1 MNNSSK
7 DKITRTCLHCT
18 PLSFPFRRNPVTVRQ
33 FACAMTGNDRQR
45 CRHCRPGARGR
56 GRRHQIKLD
65 VGVVK
70 RVQACSEEGRW
81 RDPALREGAT
91 KCKLYNILFLR
102 CPFSSSSSSPLPAR
116 SFTGARCGGLYCT
129 CKSWAARRA
138 AA

>member
-45 CRHCRPGARGR
+45 VGIVGRGR

-70 RVQACSEEGRW
+70 RVQARSEEGRW
-81 RDPALREGAT
+81 RDPARREGAT

-102 CPFSSSSSSPLPAR
+102 CPFFSSSSPLPAR